1 MTTEGA
7 GRAPAMRYP
16 GPMQLDPLPPQC
28 RVDEPLAIRVRGLS
42 PGERVVLT
50 LGSRFGGAMWLS
62 RASFHADAAGAVD
75 VAKQSPIEGG
85 YEGVDATGLLWSRA
99 PIDEIDVGVRGSLS
113 DDPMTAT
120 LIAEAP
126 AQGARIVQAIRRVY
140 VDADVV
146 MRRVEQDSLTGKL
159 FEHRDGVP
167 RPGVLVVGGSG
178 GGLGW
183 AEEMAALLSAHGYT
197 TLALAYFAMPGLPA
211 TLDRIPLEYF
221 GSALQWFAGQPS
233 VQGQHLGVVGASRG
247 GELALLL
254 GANFGQLRCVVA
266 YVPSGVAWD
275 AYPSSGHSA
284 WTLAGKELAHAA
296 PDEAQWDAAVAE
308 GQADPKGHGW
318 YRFALQE
325 SAVRERA
332 SIPVEQIQGPV
343 LLISGVDDGLWPS
356 TELADL
362 AVQRARREKFAH
374 RMEHLAYSEAGHG
387 IGWPGGPTT
396 VTRFVHP
403 VSGEELDSG
412 GTPAGNARARRDS
425 WKRALDF
432 LAEALPGPGA

>member
-1 MTTEGA
+1 
-7 GRAPAMRYP
+7 
-16 GPMQLDPLPPQC
+16 MQLDPLPSQC
-28 RVDEPLAIRVRGLS
+28 RVDEPLDIRVRGLS
-42 PGERVVLT
+42 PGERLT
-50 LGSRFGGAMWLS
+50 LTLASRFGGTVWLS
-62 RASFHADAAGAVD
+62 RASFVADSVGVVD
-75 VAKQSPIEGG
+75 PARQTPLEGS
-85 YEGVDATGLLWSRA
+85 YEGVDATGLLWSRS
-99 PIDEIDVGVRGSLS
+99 PVDEVDISVRESLS

-126 AQGARIVQAIRRVY
+126 AQGARIVQGIRRVY
-140 VDADVV
+140 VDPDVV
-146 MRRVEQDSLTGKL
+146 VRRVDQTGLVGKL
-159 FEHRDGVP
+159 FEHNDGVA

-178 GGLGW
+178 GALGW
-183 AEEMAALLSAHGYT
+183 AEEMAALLSARGYT

-233 VQGQHLGVVGASRG
+233 VQAKRLGVVGASRG

-308 GQADPKGHGW
+308 GRADPNEFGW
-318 YRFALQE
+318 YRFALRE

-332 SIPVEQIQGPV
+332 SIRVEQIQGPV
-343 LLISGVDDGLWPS
+343 LLISGMADGLWPS

-362 AVQRARREKFAH
+362 AVQRAWREKFAH
-374 RMEHLAYSEAGHG
+374 RMEHLAYPEAGHG

-403 VSGEELDSG
+403 VSGEALDSG

-425 WKRALDF
+425 WTRALDF
-432 LAEALPGPGA
+432 LAEALQDPGA